1 MTTPYSVPGCARQ
14 QRHSAATRTVDDYC
28 LRVSAG
34 PVPGGGRVV
43 VNVNDEMHPILIDS
57 EHFTGHL
64 IVRMPNFHGIAPES
78 DVVSVGAQEP
88 GDSGGTGPAAV
99 RSRGPICSPPSN
111 YFHGR
116 QRRYSIVVQGRRKRP
131 FPGDDL
137 VFGIETDSP
146 VRTPP
151 GTALALRIARWLD
164 PSIQAELASQR
175 PWINSP
181 MLSAVNA
188 YTVFRA
194 ADLPQVWA
202 AARADPHLGRSEQS
216 LEALYSRLDPSRSLA
231 CDTTDNASL
240 RPASDDEGAPH
251 LLPVTRPKKR
261 IFPLSGNRV
270 APAGRSGFTSST
282 SSSDLPPLPKQPQFP
297 KSPVTLSSTPGVVE
311 YVPHTRETGDFDSRV
326 DVGPFLYHSTT
337 IPERSRLLYGENG
350 NPPGV
355 DSYETRKRYFAD
367 REARRTVVFD
377 PRFVYALDFYD
388 SYFDYSTVTIRLPG
402 MPISALH
409 FWDGQPLRYAA
420 RTRDRSAVFFEVVFE
435 LVEKSS
441 VVLVG

>member
-1 MTTPYSVPGCARQ
+1 MSTPYSGPGCARQ
-14 QRHSAATRTVDDYC
+14 QRHSVTTRAVDDYC

-43 VNVNDEMHPILIDS
+43 VNVNDETHPILIDS

-64 IVRMPNFHGIAPES
+64 IVRMPNFHGISPES
-78 DVVSVGAQEP
+78 DVVPVGDQEP

-99 RSRGPICSPPSN
+99 RSRGPIRSPPSN

-116 QRRYSIVVQGRRKRP
+116 QRRYSIVVQGRWKRP

-137 VFGIETDSP
+137 VFGIETNSP

-164 PSIQAELASQR
+164 PSIEADLASQR

-194 ADLPQVWA
+194 VDLPQVWT

-231 CDTTDNASL
+231 CNTADNTSL
-240 RPASDDEGAPH
+240 RPASDDEGMSH
-251 LLPVTRPKKR
+251 LRPNTRPKKR
-261 IFPLSGNRV
+261 AFPIVGNRV
-270 APAGRSGFTSST
+270 GTTGRSAFASSI
-282 SSSDLPPLPKQPQFP
+282 SSSDLPPLPKAPQVAESLETSSSTSEVVKDGSHTRGTSDFDPQF
-297 KSPVTLSSTPGVVE
+297 
-311 YVPHTRETGDFDSRV
+311 

-337 IPERSRLLYGENG
+337 IPERSRLLYGETG

-355 DSYETRKRYFAD
+355 DSYETRKRYFAN

-402 MPISALH
+402 MPISAFH
-409 FWDGQPLRYAA
+409 FWDGQPLRYVA
-420 RTRDRSAVFFEVVFE
+420 RTRDRSTVFFEVVFE
-435 LVEKSS
+435 LLEKSS
-441 VVLVG
+441 VVLVD